1 MLSPLS
7 AVDRDLT
14 KDLRL
19 QPACYAVLMAGRYV
33 VVHAEMVGSVTLLVA
48 VRVAIPV
55 AAYAAA
61 GSKLLGYRASSARRR
76 FREPALL

>member
-1 MLSPLS
+1 
-7 AVDRDLT
+7 
-14 KDLRL
+14 
-19 QPACYAVLMAGRYV
+19 MAGRYV
-33 VVHAEMVGSVTLLVA
+33 VVHAEMVGSVTRLVA